1 METAMNEVDEDV
13 VGVVQ
18 GKKIGSASFLEG
30 VILAPAIINEKVR
43 HGTKLYSEDY
53 VRDLKLQILSL
64 EEQIDDMWMEER
76 VRGEWDE

>member
-1 METAMNEVDEDV
+1 MQSEYDEHV

-18 GKKIGSASFLEG
+18 ERSLDGNRGSYFKG
-30 VILAPAIINEKVR
+30 VILAPAIINEKVK

-53 VRDLKLQILSL
+53 VRDLKSKITIL